1 MCYLSSPL
9 WQSIDKI
16 FGGGDF
22 AALLP
27 MSEAFPLI
35 HRSGKSAK
43 RAKLSAP
50 RWSIKPDELRQLEL
64 IFQEVTMPS
73 FALRQALGEQM
84 GVTARQVRTPPA
96 RPMSAPP
103 TPLTLGHPSVL
114 TPPHCWPPP
123 WKCRFKCG
131 FAIGASACGSK
142 GSGQMRMAAKRA
154 KARLAAPTSSARPI
168 RNWSW

>member
-1 MCYLSSPL
+1 MCYLLSPL

-50 RWSIKPDELRQLEL
+50 RWSIKPDHLRQLEV

-84 GVTARQVRTPPA
+84 GVTARQVRSPRTS
-96 RPMSAPP
+96 R
-103 TPLTLGHPSVL
+103 
-114 TPPHCWPPP
+114 PPHA
-123 WKCRFKCG
+123 R
-131 FAIGASACGSK
+131 ASHASH
-142 GSGQMRMAAKRA
+142 
-154 KARLAAPTSSARPI
+154 P
-168 RNWSW
+168 

>member
-1 MCYLSSPL
+1 MCYLLSPL

-50 RWSIKPDELRQLEL
+50 RWSIKPDHLRQLEL

-84 GVTARQVRTPPA
+84 GVTARQVRIPPA

-114 TPPHCWPPP
+114 TPPPAGPPH
-123 WKCRFKCG
+123 G
-131 FAIGASACGSK
+131 NAGSSVVSQSAP
-142 GSGQMRMAAKRA
+142 
-154 KARLAAPTSSARPI
+154 ARAAPRAQDR
-168 RNWSW
+168 